1 MVETP
6 AIKEIKVLSFELGG
20 EAYGLAVHQVLGV
33 NPMLP
38 IVPIPQAPNF
48 VEGVVRIRD
57 QVIPVIDLRK
67 RFGLAGKPSEKKPRL
82 IVAKVRDIRVAL
94 LVDGV
99 LRVTALAAGNIDP
112 PSPVLDHASLL
123 KGVAKLEQG
132 ILLLLDLD
140 KILSA
145 EEVQTLAEVPE
156 KVKPKKKK
164 GRHNAEAEDPRGG

>member
-20 EAYGLAVHQVLGV
+20 EEYGLAVHQVLGV
-33 NPMLP
+33 NPVLP
-38 IVPIPQAPNF
+38 VTRIPQAPNF

-57 QVIPVIDLRK
+57 KVVPVIDLRK
-67 RFGLAGKPSEKKPRL
+67 RFGLPEKPSEKKPRM
-82 IVAKVRDIRVAL
+82 IVAKVGAIRVGL

-99 LRVTALAAGNIDP
+99 LRVTDLATEHIEP

-123 KGVAKLEQG
+123 KGVAKLKQG

-140 KILSA
+140 KILTTD
-145 EEVQTLAEVPE
+145 EVRTLAEVPKE
-156 KVKPKKKK
+156 GEPKKKK
-164 GRHNAEAEDPRGG
+164 GKHNAEP